1 VDVLHPRQAGIFALI
16 GLCGV
21 SAWILMRLLPVDALT
36 AYLATSPGGLDSAAL
51 IAAGNHA
58 DLPFVP
64 ALQPFACWWW
74 L

>member
-36 AYLATSPGGLDSAAL
+36 AYSAAL

-58 DLPFVP
+58 DLPFVL